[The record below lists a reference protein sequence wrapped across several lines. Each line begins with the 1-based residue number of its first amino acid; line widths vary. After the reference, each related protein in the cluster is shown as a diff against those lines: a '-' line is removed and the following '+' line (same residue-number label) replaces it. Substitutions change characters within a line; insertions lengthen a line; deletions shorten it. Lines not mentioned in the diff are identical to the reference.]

1 MLTFCTIFIVL
12 FFTINANI
20 INYGLPFF
28 QQEDEN
34 EFLKGTIYYINF
46 ITGIKNEQTA
56 PFFGPL
62 INLIITLKF
71 LFINEIFASI
81 KRSII
86 SGVDVKS
93 YKKERNHIETSAL
106 LCALAIN
113 GNSLEDI
120 KKNLETTFKKPIS
133 RSDKFLINDVMSSM
147 CPEFDNRKI
156 FEN

>member
-1 MLTFCTIFIVL
+1 MNLLTEKTFNKRKFIFIFFLLVNTL
-12 FFTINANI
+12 FV
-20 INYGLPFF
+20 
-28 QQEDEN
+28 
-34 EFLKGTIYYINF
+34 
-46 ITGIKNEQTA
+46 
-56 PFFGPL
+56 
-62 INLIITLKF
+62 
-71 LFINEIFASI
+71 NEIFAST

-86 SGVDVKS
+86 SGVEVKN
-93 YKKERNHIETSAL
+93 YKRKHIETSAL

-113 GNSLEDI
+113 GNSIEDI

>member
-1 MLTFCTIFIVL
+1 MNFFTLNNFYKREFIFIFFLL
-12 FFTINANI
+12 FS
-20 INYGLPFF
+20 
-28 QQEDEN
+28 
-34 EFLKGTIYYINF
+34 
-46 ITGIKNEQTA
+46 
-56 PFFGPL
+56 
-62 INLIITLKF
+62 F
-71 LFINEIFASI
+71 LFHDVVSASK

-86 SGVDVKS
+86 SGVEVKT
-93 YKKERNHIETSAL
+93 YKKERKHIETSAL

-133 RSDKFLINDVMSSM
+133 KSDKFLLNDVMISM